1 MGEIVSTCTL
11 RATKRS
17 TIDDEM
23 IDPDSVCDRYTP
35 KQSNIILGYKGGFGT
50 ISED

>member
-17 TIDDEM
+17 TIDDE
-23 IDPDSVCDRYTP
+23 ITDPDSVCDRYTP
-35 KQSNIILGYKGGFGT
+35 KQRSIILGYKGGLGT